1 MATEGYEKHH
11 EEKMGRSKSV
21 TILLQPG
28 QKLPEGYEVSIQPVN
43 LEKLFIALCG
53 AEA

>member
-1 MATEGYEKHH
+1 
-11 EEKMGRSKSV
+11 MGRSKSV